1 MKSDKKPKKLVGRN
15 YCKIMPQEPAGV
27 DDTTVTTAF
36 RTPSQPPQH
45 LHLNCTSGVAN

>member
-1 MKSDKKPKKLVGRN
+1 MKRDKKSKKLVGRN
-15 YCKIMPQEPAGV
+15 YCKIMPQEPTGV
-27 DDTTVTTAF
+27 DDIPVTTAF